1 MRKMIFMAIA
11 GFLWKKYQARKGTTR
26 PVTPTRRW

>member
-11 GFLWKKYQARKGTTR
+11 TFLWKKYQAKKA
-26 PVTPTRRW
+26 VNTPTRSTYRR